1 MSLWQGFLNV
11 HEPMSWWQGFLNV
24 REPMSWWQG
33 FSSSLSYMT
42 LMCCIKIQ
50 ESKAF
55 ETETLLFHAGERKA
69 QPTFGCYNAATTA
82 IVLGTYH
89 QDWRTVYM
97 TTPSRAKCRTTNRPT
112 PRRHGRRARS
122 APRKRRRGRR
132 ARSKKRRYRP
142 LSTAP
147 STEWRSTSGR
157 TDHSPGTTRWA
168 GRRLLAPRCS
178 SGVRVRQAIVLPI
191 ATRRPSQGSI
201 RLRLGERQA
210 TPAPPTITA
219 GYAHQ
224 RRGALCTQGV
234 PGPASAVLL

>member
-11 HEPMSWWQGFLNV
+11 HEPMSWWQGFLDV

-122 APRKRRRGRR
+122 APRMRRRGGRRARSAPRKRRRGRR
-132 ARSKKRRYRP
+132 AQSAPRKRRYRP
-142 LSTAP
+142 SSTAP
-147 STEWRSTSGR
+147 STE
-157 TDHSPGTTRWA
+157 
-168 GRRLLAPRCS
+168 
-178 SGVRVRQAIVLPI
+178 
-191 ATRRPSQGSI
+191 
-201 RLRLGERQA
+201 
-210 TPAPPTITA
+210 
-219 GYAHQ
+219 
-224 RRGALCTQGV
+224 
-234 PGPASAVLL
+234 